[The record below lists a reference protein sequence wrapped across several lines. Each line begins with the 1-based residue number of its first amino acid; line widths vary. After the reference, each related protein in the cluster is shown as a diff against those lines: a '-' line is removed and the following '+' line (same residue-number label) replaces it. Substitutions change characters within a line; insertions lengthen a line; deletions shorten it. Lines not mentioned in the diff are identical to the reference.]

1 MEDRSNIDGATDL
14 QPSAG
19 KARQKYM
26 QRCKTKTDRMV
37 NQMKKTI
44 ALTPKQQRFCE
55 EYMVDLNATQAAVRA
70 GYSTKT
76 AQEQSAQLLS
86 KLIIQEY
93 VAKLQHERRERVKID
108 SDHVLRRLVEIDQMD
123 LLDILTESGTVR
135 PVDDWPRIWRQ
146 YVTTIDVTEIIEGSG
161 DERAVVGVL
170 KKIKWPDKLK
180 NLELIGRHV
189 AVQAWKDVSKVEGTI
204 TVTLSPAEANL

>member
-1 MEDRSNIDGATDL
+1 
-14 QPSAG
+14 
-19 KARQKYM
+19 
-26 QRCKTKTDRMV
+26 MV
-37 NQMKKTI
+37 NQMEKTN
-44 ALTPKQQRFCE
+44 ALTAKQQRFCE
-55 EYMVDLNATQAAVRA
+55 EYMVDLNATQAAIRA
-70 GYSTKT
+70 GYSKRT
-76 AQEQSAQLLS
+76 ANEQSAQLLA
-86 KLIIQEY
+86 KLSISQYI
-93 VAKLQHERRERVKID
+93 AKLQHGRRERVKVD

-135 PVDDWPRIWRQ
+135 PVGDWPRIWRQ

-189 AVQAWKDVSKVEGTI
+189 SVQAWKDVSKVEGTM
-204 TVTLSPAEANL
+204 TVTLSPDEANL